1 MTNTR
6 FLSLT
11 DMKKKLKI
19 KKYLCVVCREEKYQF
34 VGINDIPSV
43 HKATQV

>member
-6 FLSLT
+6 FLTQT

-34 VGINDIPSV
+34 VGNNDIPSV
-43 HKATQV
+43 HKGTQV